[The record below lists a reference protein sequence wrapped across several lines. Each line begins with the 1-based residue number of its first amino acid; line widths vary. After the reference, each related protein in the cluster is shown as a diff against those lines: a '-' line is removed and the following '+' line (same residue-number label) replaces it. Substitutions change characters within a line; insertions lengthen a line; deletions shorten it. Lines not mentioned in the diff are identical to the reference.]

1 MCLFSKRL
9 NEALVR
15 AKLSKRR
22 GEQRHGGGEDDS
34 EKGKGGG
41 EGGGRGRG
49 ECGGGCRSVQAARLV
64 SRMSRA

>member
-9 NEALVR
+9 NEAIVR
-15 AKLSKRR
+15 ARPSKRR
-22 GEQRHGGGEDDS
+22 EENGGAAE
-34 EKGKGGG
+34 EKMMEKGGG
-41 EGGGRGRG
+41 EEGEGGRGRR